1 MKGCIGAKE
10 WIMKGKWIVRMNDKV
25 GELCKRID
33 SGLVIL
39 KVWGTVGLLRIYARE
54 MYG

>member
-1 MKGCIGAKE
+1 M
-10 WIMKGKWIVRMNDKV
+10 RMNDKV
-25 GELCKRID
+25 GELCKRVGERID

-39 KVWGTVGLLRIYARE
+39 KVWGTIGLLRIYARE